1 MIFVQNSQ
9 MTLEAPGKIAS
20 GKKIQYLSTIVRG
33 KALRQI
39 DMLSAEVESITSYN
53 LNTLFWI

>member
-1 MIFVQNSQ
+1 
-9 MTLEAPGKIAS
+9 MTLEAPGKLAS
-20 GKKIQYLSTIVRG
+20 GKKIQYLSTLVRG